1 MDQNQQKCQLHVRSD
16 SKDSL
21 DALFQHVRVS
31 SQSGP
36 KSSKLFRER
45 DLPPSFFVPPKN
57 PPNWNNNHHRSKSL
71 PSLPQQTINPA
82 AEGSMGGQQNQTQGN
97 DFSRNH
103 QRMPSTGNI
112 LEGPLPHG
120 WESRE
125 TTSGQRYFIK

>member
-36 KSSKLFRER
+36 NSIKPFRER
-45 DLPPSFFVPPKN
+45 NLPPSFFIQPTT
-57 PPNWNNNHHRSKSL
+57 HFRSKSL
-71 PSLPQQTINPA
+71 PLPMQPINTDG
-82 AEGSMGGQQNQTQGN
+82 EGSNQLGQQQNQTQGN
-97 DFSRNH
+97 DFRGNH
-103 QRMPSTGNI
+103 QRMPSAGNI
-112 LEGPLPHG
+112 LDGSLPPG
-120 WESRE
+120 WESRA